1 MRLLVDTNVFLELL
15 LEQARSA
22 EARQLLEKIEAN
34 EFFVSDYALHSI
46 GMLLFRRKQ
55 SEVFRR
61 FLADVNTSLMMVS
74 LTAKDLDRVIDA
86 STAFNLD
93 FDDAYQYTVAGK
105 YDLTIVSF
113 DADFDRTDR
122 GRKQPAALL

>member
-22 EARQLLEKIEAN
+22 EARQVLEQIEAN

-55 SEVFRR
+55 PRCF
-61 FLADVNTSLMMVS
+61 
-74 LTAKDLDRVIDA
+74 
-86 STAFNLD
+86 
-93 FDDAYQYTVAGK
+93 AGFSP
-105 YDLTIVSF
+105 T
-113 DADFDRTDR
+113 
-122 GRKQPAALL
+122 